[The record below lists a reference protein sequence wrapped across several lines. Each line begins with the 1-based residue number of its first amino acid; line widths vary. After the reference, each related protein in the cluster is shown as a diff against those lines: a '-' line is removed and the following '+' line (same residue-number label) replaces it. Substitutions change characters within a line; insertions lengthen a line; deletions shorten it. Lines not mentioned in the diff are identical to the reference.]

1 MHLFGIEWKTE
12 GEENS
17 DMSINTILFDL
28 DGTLLDTNELIQ
40 KSFEYTFEYFGYSFT
55 KEEILQFNGPPLMK
69 TFSEINPDLAEEMVK
84 VYRKH
89 NHENHTKYVKLFP
102 NVRETLEVLKKNG
115 KNLAIVTAKMRSGV
129 ELGLEL
135 TKIKDYFD
143 AIVTIDDVK
152 NPKPHPEPVLKAM
165 SELDG
170 EREESIMVGD
180 NYHDI
185 ESGKNAGIKTV
196 GVAWSLKGEDYLR
209 QFQPTYMIDDMKEL
223 IPIVGV

>member
-1 MHLFGIEWKTE
+1 
-12 GEENS
+12 
-17 DMSINTILFDL
+17 MSINTILFDL

-55 KEEILQFNGPPLMK
+55 KEEILQFNGPPLME
-69 TFSEINPDLAEEMVK
+69 TFSKVNPDLAEEMVK

-89 NHENHTKYVKLFP
+89 NHENHEKYVKLFP
-102 NVRETLEVLKKNG
+102 NVKETLDVLKENG
-115 KNLAIVTAKMRSGV
+115 KKLAIVTAKMRSGV
-129 ELGLEL
+129 ELGLQL
-135 TKIKDYFD
+135 TKIKQYFD

-165 SELDG
+165 SELDV
-170 EREESIMVGD
+170 EKDESIMVGD

-196 GVAWSLKGEDYLR
+196 GVAWSVKGEDYLR
-209 QFQPTYMIDDMKEL
+209 QFKPTYMIDD
-223 IPIVGV
+223 IIS

>member
-1 MHLFGIEWKTE
+1 
-12 GEENS
+12 
-17 DMSINTILFDL
+17 MSINTILFDL

-55 KEEILQFNGPPLMK
+55 KEEILQFNGPPLME
-69 TFSEINPDLAEEMVK
+69 TFSKVNPDLAEEMVK

-89 NHENHTKYVKLFP
+89 NHENHEKYVKLFP
-102 NVRETLEVLKKNG
+102 NVKETLDVLKENG
-115 KNLAIVTAKMRSGV
+115 KKLAIVTAKMRSGV
-129 ELGLEL
+129 ELGLQL
-135 TKIKDYFD
+135 TKIKQYFD

-165 SELDG
+165 SELDV
-170 EREESIMVGD
+170 EKDESIMVGD

-196 GVAWSLKGEDYLR
+196 GVAWSVKGEDYLR
-209 QFQPTYMIDDMKEL
+209 QFKPTYMIDDMKDL

>member
-1 MHLFGIEWKTE
+1 
-12 GEENS
+12 
-17 DMSINTILFDL
+17 MSINTILFDL

-55 KEEILQFNGPPLMK
+55 KEEILQFNGPPLME
-69 TFSEINPDLAEEMVK
+69 TFSKVNPDLAEEMVK

-89 NHENHTKYVKLFP
+89 NHENHEKYVKLFP
-102 NVRETLEVLKKNG
+102 NVKETLDVLKENG
-115 KNLAIVTAKMRSGV
+115 KKLAIVTAKMRSGV
-129 ELGLEL
+129 ELGLQL
-135 TKIKDYFD
+135 TKIKQYFD

-165 SELDG
+165 SELNVEKD
-170 EREESIMVGD
+170 ESIMVGD

-196 GVAWSLKGEDYLR
+196 GVAWSVKGEDYLR
-209 QFQPTYMIDDMKEL
+209 QFKPTYMIDDMKDL

>member
-1 MHLFGIEWKTE
+1 
-12 GEENS
+12 
-17 DMSINTILFDL
+17 MSINTILFDL

-55 KEEILQFNGPPLMK
+55 KEEILQFNGPPLME
-69 TFSEINPDLAEEMVK
+69 TFSKVNPDLAEEMVK

-89 NHENHTKYVKLFP
+89 NHENHEKYVKLFP
-102 NVRETLEVLKKNG
+102 NVKETLDVLKENG
-115 KNLAIVTAKMRSGV
+115 KKLAIVTAKMRSGV
-129 ELGLEL
+129 ELGLQL
-135 TKIKDYFD
+135 TKIKQYFD

-165 SELDG
+165 SELNG
-170 EREESIMVGD
+170 EKDESIMVGD

-196 GVAWSLKGEDYLR
+196 GVAWSVKGEDYLR
-209 QFQPTYMIDDMKEL
+209 QFKPTYMIDDMKDL